1 MPRLDWQMWFA
12 ALDPSRARWLGPFL
26 ARLLE
31 GSPAVT
37 ALLEDAQYEGAPARY
52 VRLTMAHYRF
62 ATAEERRL
70 TGAWWTRTVDGPLT
84 GPLSIEDL
92 R

>member
-1 MPRLDWQMWFA
+1 
-12 ALDPSRARWLGPFL
+12 
-26 ARLLE
+26 
-31 GSPAVT
+31 
-37 ALLEDAQYEGAPARY
+37 
-52 VRLTMAHYRF
+52 MAHYRF